1 MVVIAV
7 GAMGCTA
14 SKPRLRSK
22 KQADYGFR
30 VVPFAAIVAYPMSRG
45 FVIGSLLLIIG
56 VIITLILIA
65 KKNTLPRIHIH
76 NLLCTKNQV

>member
-14 SKPRLRSK
+14 SKARLRS
-22 KQADYGFR
+22 KQADYGFS
-30 VVPFAAIVAYPMSRG
+30 VVPFAAIVAYPMTRG

-56 VIITLILIA
+56 VIITLDSE
-65 KKNTLPRIHIH
+65 KNTLPRIHIH